1 MTPIEFRRVTLF
13 AAMPRKTVAE
23 MAIASRWQGYRSGVL
38 VFRTGD
44 PCLGITVVLDGF
56 VRLFRLT
63 GDGTEITTGIVPPG
77 GLLAVAALRGECRH
91 DDHAEAL
98 GYVRTVE
105 IPIATVVA
113 IGIRLPALL
122 ATIARAL
129 IDRIDRTFAAAV
141 AWAGPC
147 MSARVVHILRS
158 LAAVAQ
164 TRGHGPSTQGV
175 IHRLGVRLSHKD
187 LARLV
192 GSDRE
197 TVTRALRT
205 LEAKGIIRRERGHI
219 TGVALGA
226 VGVSLAGP
234 TGASLAPDAA

>member
-1 MTPIEFRRVTLF
+1 VTLF

-56 VRLFRLT
+56 VRLFRRM
-63 GDGTEITTGIVPPG
+63 GDGAEITTGIVPPG

-129 IDRIDRTFAAAV
+129 VDRIDRTFATAI
-141 AWAGPC
+141 AGAGAS
-147 MSARVVHILRS
+147 MSVRVVHLLRC
-158 LAAVAQ
+158 LVLVD
-164 TRGHGPSTQGV
+164 RGGGHGPSAHGAV
-175 IHRLGVRLSHKD
+175 HRLAVRLSHKD
-187 LARLV
+187 VARLV

-197 TVTRALRT
+197 TVTRVLRA
-205 LEAKGIIRRERGHI
+205 LEATGIIRRERGHI
-219 TGVALGA
+219 IGVALGT
-226 VGVSLAGP
+226 VDGSLAAH
-234 TGASLAPDAA
+234 TGAPRVMVTA